1 MIVNAA
7 EIEKRTKIITAGLWV
22 IAGVSAAGL
31 GVGGLMSAGQDPA
44 GAGIAMA
51 LGIIGASV
59 FVIPTGL
66 IIAWAAW
73 RPWKGLAR
81 NYKLLVIS
89 VWLLVLAPATFML
102 VSLAVALLVPVPQ
115 SF

>member
-1 MIVNAA
+1 VNAT
-7 EIEKRTKIITAGLWV
+7 EIEKRTKIITVGLWV
-22 IAGVSAAGL
+22 VAGVSAAGISL
-31 GVGGLMSAGQDPA
+31 GGLMSVGQDLA

-81 NYKLLVIS
+81 NYKILVIS
-89 VWLLVLAPATFML
+89 VWLLVLVPATYML
-102 VSLAVALLVPVPQ
+102 VSLAVALLVPVPR